1 MKRYV
6 AILFVLCVA
15 SAGLLIAQ
23 TKTSPAE
30 DAVVKA
36 DKALGMAWTKGDKA
50 AMEKM
55 LDSDF
60 SLIDTEGI
68 MTERPDVLR
77 EGLQPLVPMTADTKV
92 WAHMYGNN
100 KVAWVTDNLGK
111 KYAAHI
117 WVERPQG
124 WRLLNANEIE
134 TGTEAPGGTYRAP
147 YDIPCDNPCKG
158 FPYRAVTPNEKAA
171 IAAWLDQEGA
181 NGPGRHD
188 MHMGD
193 NTIVISQTTTTPRN
207 SATAPGPTPVQPRQ
221 PGTFSTGV
229 APAVWARTWDFGDA
243 VVAIMLQPTYG
254 GKFYWSSRIFGNHNG
269 FWKMEESYHNTIATS
284 PAMTVVPPKSM
295 WPPQPA
301 RGRGANAGGESN

>member
-1 MKRYV
+1 MKRYLAV
-6 AILFVLCVA
+6 LFILCTV
-15 SAGLLIAQ
+15 SAGLVLAQ
-23 TKTSPAE
+23 TKPSAAE

-36 DKALGMAWTKGDKA
+36 DKALGMAWAKGDKA
-50 AMEKM
+50 TIEKM

-92 WAHMYGNN
+92 WAHMYGDN
-100 KVAWVTDNLGK
+100 KVAWVTDNLDK

-117 WVERPQG
+117 WVDRPQG

-134 TGTEAPGGTYRAP
+134 IGTAAPGGAWRAP

-158 FPYRAVTPNEKAA
+158 FPYRAVTANEKAA
-171 IAAWLDQEGA
+171 IAAWLDQEGG

-193 NTIVISQTTTTPRN
+193 NTIVISQATTTPRN
-207 SATAPGPTPVQPRQ
+207 SANRSWADAGATAPARNVYRGRSACALGAHLGFWRRGSGHHAAADLRREGLLVQPHFRQ
-221 PGTFSTGV
+221 SQWLLEDGRELSQHDRNLTGDDRR
-229 APAVWARTWDFGDA
+229 ASQGYFGA
-243 VVAIMLQPTYG
+243 GASERP
-254 GKFYWSSRIFGNHNG
+254 
-269 FWKMEESYHNTIATS
+269 
-284 PAMTVVPPKSM
+284 
-295 WPPQPA
+295 
-301 RGRGANAGGESN
+301 RGE

>member
-1 MKRYV
+1 MKRYL
-6 AILFVLCVA
+6 AILFVLCIA

-23 TKTSPAE
+23 TKTSPAA

-77 EGLQPLVPMTADTKV
+77 EGLAPLVPMTADTKV

-124 WRLLNANEIE
+124 WRLLNAN
-134 TGTEAPGGTYRAP
+134 
-147 YDIPCDNPCKG
+147 
-158 FPYRAVTPNEKAA
+158 
-171 IAAWLDQEGA
+171 
-181 NGPGRHD
+181 
-188 MHMGD
+188 
-193 NTIVISQTTTTPRN
+193 
-207 SATAPGPTPVQPRQ
+207 
-221 PGTFSTGV
+221 
-229 APAVWARTWDFGDA
+229 
-243 VVAIMLQPTYG
+243 
-254 GKFYWSSRIFGNHNG
+254 
-269 FWKMEESYHNTIATS
+269 
-284 PAMTVVPPKSM
+284 
-295 WPPQPA
+295 
-301 RGRGANAGGESN
+301 

>member
-1 MKRYV
+1 MKRYLAV
-6 AILFVLCVA
+6 LFVLCTV
-15 SAGLLIAQ
+15 SAGLVLAQ
-23 TKTSPAE
+23 TKPSAAE

-36 DKALGMAWTKGDKA
+36 DKALGMAYAKGDKA
-50 AMEKM
+50 TIEKL

-92 WAHMYGNN
+92 WAHMYGDN

-134 TGTEAPGGTYRAP
+134 TGTAAPGGNWRAP
-147 YDIPCDNPCKG
+147 YDIACDNPCKG
-158 FPYRAVTPNEKAA
+158 FPYRAVTANEKAA
-171 IAAWLDQEGA
+171 IAAWLDQEGG

-193 NTIVISQTTTTPRN
+193 NTIVISQATTTPRN
-207 SATAPGPTPVQPRQ
+207 SQTAAGPTPVPPRQ
-221 PGTFSTGV
+221 PGTFTEGV
-229 APAVWARTWDFGDA
+229 APALWARTWDFGDA

-254 GKFYWSSRIFGNHNG
+254 GKAYWSSRIFGNHNG

-284 PAMTVVPPKSM
+284 PVMTVVPPKDVLAPA
-295 WPPQPA
+295 PP
-301 RGRGANAGGESN
+301 RGRGGNNGGEGN